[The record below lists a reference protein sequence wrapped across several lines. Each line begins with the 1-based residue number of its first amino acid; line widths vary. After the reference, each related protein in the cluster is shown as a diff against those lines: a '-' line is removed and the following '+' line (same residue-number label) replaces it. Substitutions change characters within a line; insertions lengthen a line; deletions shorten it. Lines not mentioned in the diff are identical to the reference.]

1 MVMICNVIA
10 GKHRSEILED
20 RNTVKLEPK
29 QIGIGSEIGIIGN
42 IKFMC
47 ADKFKGDDKKEL
59 EAQHDQI
66 EEEIKQQTKN

>member
-10 GKHRSEILED
+10 EKHRSEILED

-29 QIGIGSEIGIIGN
+29 QIGIGSEIGIIRN

-66 EEEIKQQTKN
+66 QEEIKQQTKN